1 MARPSDDAIAEA
13 IETLGGL
20 VSDAGGE
27 GDDALDVVKDAVRLP
42 ELLGTNAAANVLGTT
57 PPNMQR
63 WATLPAP
70 LYDLP
75 AGRFYDADAIRE
87 LAATRKA
94 EAKRQRREAA
104 RKERAA

>member
-1 MARPSDDAIAEA
+1 VARPTEEAIADA

-42 ELLGTNAAANVLGTT
+42 ELFGTAAAAEVLGTT
-57 PPNMQR
+57 PANMQR
-63 WATLPAP
+63 WRSLPAP

-87 LAATRKA
+87 LAARRA
-94 EAKRQRREAA
+94 EGAA
-104 RKERAA
+104 A